1 MGGDK
6 SLSCNDFH
14 SYHRAV
20 QPFSLRR
27 FRRTLSILLCC
38 WSLQPSAGIAVEITI
53 AVATNFKPTFSQLSD
68 EFSRRTGVSV
78 QVSSA
83 STGILYAQILSG
95 APFDLFLSADSTRPE
110 LLAEQRL
117 GLPDSRFTYAIGQ
130 LALWVPGKLKP
141 GPQSLLNARH
151 RLAIAN
157 PATAPYGVAARQFLQ
172 KLSVWNSGEH
182 QLILG
187 NSVGQA
193 FQFVVSGNVSAGLIA
208 YSQLLHYQESGN
220 LVAQIWLIPHTYYQP
235 IEQQAILLSNRRLNH
250 TSPTAAAFMEFLK
263 SPAGRGII
271 KENGY
276 LLSP

>member
-1 MGGDK
+1 M
-6 SLSCNDFH
+6 SCNDFH
-14 SYHRAV
+14 SHHKAV
-20 QPFSLRR
+20 QPFSQRR
-27 FRRTLSILLCC
+27 VRRTLSMLLCC
-38 WSLQPSAGIAVEITI
+38 WSLQPSAGNSAEISI
-53 AVATNFKPTFSQLSD
+53 AVATNFKPTFSQLAD
-68 EFSRRTGVSV
+68 EFSRRTGASV
-78 QVSSA
+78 QGSSA

-95 APFDLFLSADSTRPE
+95 APFDLFLSADSKRPE
-110 LLAEQRL
+110 LLAEQQL
-117 GLPDSRFTYAIGQ
+117 GVPDSRFTYAIGQ

-157 PATAPYGVAARQFLQ
+157 PATAPYGVAARQLLQ

-208 YSQLLHYQESGN
+208 YSQLLQYLDSSD
-220 LVAQIWLIPHTYYQP
+220 LPSQIWLIPHTYYQP
-235 IEQQAILLSNRRLNH
+235 IEQQAILLNNRSRRNGPSSNR
-250 TSPTAAAFMEFLK
+250 SVTAAEFMEFLK